1 MSYDPYDYQAEYD
14 NFDTDPFETLGD
26 TNWYGGGS
34 YNLNNDGSFFTP
46 QEYASAGTDSSGN
59 SLLNKITG
67 LLGGTGAKSLLNA
80 LNTGIG
86 AWQQGQT
93 NTQNSQ
99 QQLDYLNKMSGYS
112 SPADFPANV
121 DPASV
126 RAMAQG
132 NYKQSQGD
140 LNAFQDDPNSHAGN
154 AANKAQIFSLLS
166 KKNALSGW
174 RGNPDALSTSLAS
187 AFADSDM
194 KWQELLM
201 KDRDST
207 AMQSGLGQFYNP
219 QNATNAMQA
228 IAGGN
233 QGIAPY
239 SAGLAS
245 IINQGNYASNPDI
258 LAMLKQYGISI

>member
-14 NFDTDPFETLGD
+14 NFDTDPFDTLGD

-34 YNLNNDGSFFTP
+34 YNLNNDGSFYSPPEAFSNPYT
-46 QEYASAGTDSSGN
+46 TSGGSN
-59 SLLNKITG
+59 DWLKKITDV
-67 LLGGTGAKSLLNA
+67 LGSSGAKSLLNA

-99 QQLDYLNKMSGYS
+99 EQMDYLNKMSGYS

-194 KWQELLM
+194 KWQGCQDLFCSYLDLE
-201 KDRDST
+201 
-207 AMQSGLGQFYNP
+207 Y
-219 QNATNAMQA
+219 
-228 IAGGN
+228 
-233 QGIAPY
+233 
-239 SAGLAS
+239 
-245 IINQGNYASNPDI
+245 
-258 LAMLKQYGISI
+258 